1 MAIYTG
7 VADENGDFTV
17 PFSSNYTGGQK
28 VTVTAEKDGA
38 EKTIELHA
46 PSEVVGGGAIEIDGD
61 LNNFPLNINNVT
73 LSSGIS
79 GTIQS
84 FSFRPHPDTYSRSVW
99 LYARGLKILGAV
111 TRINSYA
118 FYSWISAKFLILPA
132 TLVTLESSA
141 FAEWTAALS
150 LVIPDS
156 VKMIPDECF
165 YRWAAA
171 LSLDL
176 PASITSIGSSA
187 FAQWTSCDTIIC
199 RAIVPPSITSTT
211 FTNLKSTCFIK
222 VPNES
227 VAAYKAAANW
237 SEFASRI
244 QAI

>member
-1 MAIYTG
+1 MG
-7 VADENGDFTV
+7 VADANGNFTV

-46 PSEVVGGGAIEIDGD
+46 PSEVVGGAIQIDGD
-61 LNNFPLNINNVT
+61 LNNFPLGITNVT
-73 LSSGIS
+73 LSANISGI
-79 GTIQS
+79 IQA
-84 FSFRPHPDTYSRSVW
+84 FSFRPHSDSYSRSIW
-99 LYARGLKILGAV
+99 LYAKGLTILGPV
-111 TRINSYA
+111 TRVNSYA
-118 FYSWISAKFLILPA
+118 FHGWSSAKFLILPI
-132 TLVTLESSA
+132 TLVTIESSA
-141 FAEWTAALS
+141 FAEWIAALS

-156 VKMIPDECF
+156 VKIIPSECF

-176 PASITSIGSSA
+176 PASITSIDSSA

-199 RAIVPPSITSTT
+199 RAIAPPSITSTT
-211 FTNLKSTCFIK
+211 FTNLKSTCIIK

-227 VAAYKAAANW
+227 VAAYKAAENW
-237 SEFASRI
+237 SAFASHI